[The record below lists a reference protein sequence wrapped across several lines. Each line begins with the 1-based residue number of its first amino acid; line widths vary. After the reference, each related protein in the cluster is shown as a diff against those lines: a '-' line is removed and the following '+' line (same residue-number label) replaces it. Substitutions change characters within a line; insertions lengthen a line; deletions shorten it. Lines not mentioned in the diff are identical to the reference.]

1 MDNEAYAEWL
11 VKRKS
16 PAYAMAIKAAMG
28 ALCAVGL
35 FLALTTML
43 GIIALA
49 LAAGASYLVFRN
61 LNIEFEYLYVT
72 GQLSIDKI
80 MGRSK
85 RKKVWEAS
93 LEEIQIIA
101 PADSYVLKDYE
112 TQGMK
117 IMDFSSRDP
126 QAKVFALISRKGSET
141 VKILFEPNEKML
153 RCVRMTSPRKVIQ

>member
-16 PAYAMAIKAAMG
+16 PAYAVPAKAVMI

-35 FLALTTML
+35 FLALSTML
-43 GIIALA
+43 GIIALV
-49 LAAGASYLVFRN
+49 LAVAATYFVFRN
-61 LNIEFEYLYVT
+61 LNVEFEYLFVT

-80 MGRSK
+80 MGQSR
-85 RKKVWEAS
+85 RKKVWEGTM
-93 LEEIQIIA
+93 EEIQIIA

-112 TQGMK
+112 NSNMK
-117 IMDFSSRDP
+117 LLDFSTHEAN
-126 QAKVFALISRKGSET
+126 AKVFGLIARKGGET

-153 RCVRMTSPRKVIQ
+153 RCFKMTSPRKVVQ